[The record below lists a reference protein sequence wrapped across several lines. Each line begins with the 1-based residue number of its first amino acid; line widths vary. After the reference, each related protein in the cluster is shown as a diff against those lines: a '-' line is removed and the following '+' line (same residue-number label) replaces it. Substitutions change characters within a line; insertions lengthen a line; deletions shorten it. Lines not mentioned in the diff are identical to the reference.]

1 MDDAINHPDQPTP
14 KEVWDRLEVSKLDEP
29 QEPPPKVVC
38 CPVCG
43 STLVDVKAGGR
54 WHTCVDCGGGWY
66 ADLIRPRI
74 YLDGPEVDRVRRRA
88 AMKRRKNIRLVTAMA
103 KAGMSQ
109 TELAARIGV
118 HRITVNHWVSQ
129 RFSPTPLAASKV
141 ADALNTSAARLWP
154 ELES

>member
-1 MDDAINHPDQPTP
+1 
-14 KEVWDRLEVSKLDEP
+14 
-29 QEPPPKVVC
+29 
-38 CPVCG
+38 
-43 STLVDVKAGGR
+43 
-54 WHTCVDCGGGWY
+54 
-66 ADLIRPRI
+66 
-74 YLDGPEVDRVRRRA
+74 
-88 AMKRRKNIRLVTAMA
+88 MKRRKNIRLVTAMT

-129 RFSPTPLAASKV
+129 RFRPTPLAASKV